1 MLSKYGFKGQ
11 DAESCFDDPEFGNMY
26 FPILDS
32 VEAPKG
38 IMDKTEEMI
47 EELLRMY
54 QINSIRR
61 MGLYLN
67 ALVQVDPAKNKMG
80 ICVKISDY
88 DSLEDHIAEKRF
100 IIWRGSPLYGEFKS
114 YFMRQVEKELFGD

>member
-11 DAESCFDDPEFGNMY
+11 DAESCFDDPEFENMY

>member
-1 MLSKYGFKGQ
+1 
-11 DAESCFDDPEFGNMY
+11 
-26 FPILDS
+26 
-32 VEAPKG
+32 
-38 IMDKTEEMI
+38 
-47 EELLRMY
+47 MY